1 MKNSSNCQT
10 WVNWNWQE
18 CYVKNSQRSF
28 AFEIGFLCVAAQ
40 KAAPKAALKLLTRSD
55 FFLYLCNRTSKW
67 SILVLQCVNASRSR

>member
-40 KAAPKAALKLLTRSD
+40 KAALKAALKLLTRSD
-55 FFLYLCNRTSKW
+55 FFVS
-67 SILVLQCVNASRSR
+67 LQPYFKVEYPCLAVCER

>member
-28 AFEIGFLCVAAQ
+28 AFEIGFICVAAQ
-40 KAAPKAALKLLTRSD
+40 NTAQNAALKLLTRSV
-55 FFLYLCNRTSKW
+55 
-67 SILVLQCVNASRSR
+67 LVSLQPYFKVEYPCLAVCER

>member
-40 KAAPKAALKLLTRSD
+40 KTAPKAALKLLTRSV
-55 FFLYLCNRTSKW
+55 FF
-67 SILVLQCVNASRSR
+67 SIFATVLQSGVSLSCSV

>member
-28 AFEIGFLCVAAQ
+28 AFEIGFLCVAAP
-40 KAAPKAALKLLTRSD
+40 KAVLKAALKLLTRSD
-55 FFLYLCNRTSKW
+55 FF
-67 SILVLQCVNASRSR
+67 SIFATVLQSGVSLSCSV

>member
-28 AFEIGFLCVAAQ
+28 AFEIGLLCVAAL
-40 KAAPKAALKLLTRSD
+40 KAALMPSKLPKMLPKMLPS
-55 FFLYLCNRTSKW
+55 NS
-67 SILVLQCVNASRSR
+67 

>member
-28 AFEIGFLCVAAQ
+28 AFEIGFLCVAAPMP
-40 KAAPKAALKLLTRSD
+40 PKM
-55 FFLYLCNRTSKW
+55 
-67 SILVLQCVNASRSR
+67 

>member
-28 AFEIGFLCVAAQ
+28 AFEIGFLCVAAPMS
-40 KAAPKAALKLLTRSD
+40 PKNVTQDVTLKLLTRSD
-55 FFLYLCNRTSKW
+55 FFVS
-67 SILVLQCVNASRSR
+67 LQPYFKVEYPCLAVCER